1 MLTKLISQIIS
12 QQEENGKKQVYIPK
26 GEGTSYV
33 PFTWYGH
40 ITDDVGFKASFP
52 RGAWGN
58 IVISLV
64 LEADKTYNFNC
75 SCEGTSIEA
84 IEVECTDRQE
94 YYDVSFSFI
103 PWKTETVL
111 IKPNLSYTNDPIQF
125 NVEIDKLPL
134 NEFVL
139 PEGSRHSR

>member
-1 MLTKLISQIIS
+1 MLTKLISQVIS

-26 GEGTSYV
+26 GEGTPDI

-40 ITDDVGFKASFP
+40 ITDDVGFKATFP

-58 IVISLV
+58 LVISLV

-75 SCEGTSIEA
+75 SCEGTSIEV
-84 IEVECTDRQE
+84 IEVQCPGRQE
-94 YYDVSFSFI
+94 YYGESFSFI
-103 PWKTETVL
+103 PSKTETVL
-111 IKPNLSYTNDPIQF
+111 IIPNLSYTNDPIQF
-125 NVEIDKLPL
+125 NVEIDNLPL

-139 PEGSRHSR
+139 PEGSRN